1 MEPYCSRCATKDP
14 TPVTSDTGLTIYWF
28 KIADDGDAST
38 IGVNEDGEI
47 TNMFMGILDKDFE
60 YDGDFEL
67 MCPDCVA
74 IQSGQVDESD
84 LFDD

>member
-1 MEPYCSRCATKDP
+1 MVPFCSRCATKDP
-14 TPVTSDTGLTIYWF
+14 TPATSDTGLTIYWF
-28 KIADDGDAST
+28 KISDEGEAST

-47 TNMFMGILDKDFE
+47 TDLFVGILDKDFD
-60 YDGDFEL
+60 YDGEYEI

-74 IQSGQVDESD
+74 LQSGQISESD